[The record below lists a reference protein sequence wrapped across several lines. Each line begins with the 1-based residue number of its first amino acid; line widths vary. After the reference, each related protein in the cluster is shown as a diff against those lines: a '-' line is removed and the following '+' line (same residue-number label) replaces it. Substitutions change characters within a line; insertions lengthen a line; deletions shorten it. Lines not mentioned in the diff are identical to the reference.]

1 MVMHFTPQT
10 LHTEH
15 IPSADSVCIHRHGR
29 RAFDT
34 SCQFKLNT
42 KVWAIKHL
50 SLTVSKCLSTMKCQR
65 SGKIVHLQPNK
76 KIDFHFHLRNVLAS
90 AKI

>member
-50 SLTVSKCLSTMKCQR
+50 SLTVSKCLLHNEVSTI
-65 SGKIVHLQPNK
+65 GKN
-76 KIDFHFHLRNVLAS
+76 RAS
-90 AKI
+90 ATE